1 MRSDSNRSFHKAVRP
16 GILALAVSLP
26 WAGMV
31 LATPTQHQ
39 QDKRR
44 STDPPIAA
52 KGKLGQDLFMAVG
65 RRDLVTVQSLLKQG
79 ADANSRNGLEFT
91 PLYIAAA
98 SHNADAMRAL
108 LDAGAQP
115 DADSP
120 YGTAL
125 TFAAMTG
132 NAEGA
137 RMLFAKGAKANTA
150 RVDGDT
156 VLMMAAQAGNP
167 DFIAELLKRKVD
179 VNKTSFNG
187 SSALGYAARMGNVE
201 VGRMLLEAGAKP
213 NVADSDKQTPLML
226 AAKAGYAEFVKLLI
240 KNGAKVNI
248 RDKQGWTPLMLAAGY
263 GDSPDAVRAL
273 VGAGANVGAKDSKGR
288 TAAALAAARGFEDS
302 AKVLGVTNQSPNTR
316 DARKAATISLS
327 LLEKSMTAFS
337 RGTACIS
344 CHQEG
349 LGRMTTASAK
359 LRGMVVDRELE
370 KAQIGRLR
378 GALGALQPL
387 HEQALVSAEAMKQVP
402 LIEINE
408 TTPGYGWML
417 AGMAAQNDQPTQ
429 ATAAIATVLARQQ
442 MPDGSWIFGM
452 PRVPMQSS
460 VFTYTALA
468 ARSLLAYGSKA
479 NASETKDRLGKA
491 KSWLLN
497 TPAKTSDDLA
507 FRLLG
512 LKWTGASLDE
522 RRKAVDE
529 LLAVQ
534 RPDGGWSQMPGM
546 HSDAYA
552 TGQALYA
559 LAVAGGIQT
568 SSTEYQRGVK
578 YLLRTQDD
586 DGSWFVNKR
595 AIPANNYFDA
605 EFPHGESQ
613 YASFN
618 GTSWATMALLET
630 LPKK

>member
-1 MRSDSNRSFHKAVRP
+1 MRP

-31 LATPTQHQ
+31 LATPAQHQ

-79 ADANSRNGLEFT
+79 ADANARNGLEFT

-98 SHNADAMRAL
+98 SHNAEAMKAL

-132 NAEGA
+132 NADGA
-137 RMLFAKGAKANTA
+137 RMLFAKGAKADTA

-167 DFIAELLKRKVD
+167 DFIAEMLKRKVD
-179 VNKTSFNG
+179 VNATSYNG
-187 SSALGYAARMGNVE
+187 SSALSYAARMGHVE

-213 NVADSDKQTPLML
+213 DLADTDKQTPLMI
-226 AAKAGYAEFVKLLI
+226 AAKAGHPEFVKMLL
-240 KNGAKVNI
+240 KRGAKVNI
-248 RDKQGWTPLMLAAGY
+248 RDKKGWTPLMFAAGY
-263 GDSPDAVRAL
+263 GDSPDSVRAL
-273 VGAGANVGAKDSKGR
+273 VGAGANAGAKDSKGR
-288 TAAALAAARGFEDS
+288 TAATLASDRGYRESAEVLGGPKAS
-302 AKVLGVTNQSPNTR
+302 AKTR
-316 DARKAATISLS
+316 NARKAAATSLI

-359 LRGMVVDRELE
+359 LRGMLVDRELE

-387 HEQALVSAEAMKQVP
+387 HEQALANPEVMKQVP

-408 TTPGYGWML
+408 TTPGYSWML
-417 AGMAAQNDQPTQ
+417 AGMAAQNDQPNA
-429 ATAAIATVLARQQ
+429 ATSAIAMVLARQQ
-442 MPDGSWIFGM
+442 SPDGSWTFSL

-460 VFTYTALA
+460 VFTYTAIA
-468 ARSLLAYGSKA
+468 ARSLNAYGPKA
-479 NASETKDRLGKA
+479 NASETKNRLGKA
-491 KSWLLN
+491 KTWLLN

-512 LKWTGASLDE
+512 LKWTGATIEE
-522 RRKAVDE
+522 RRKAIDE
-529 LLAVQ
+529 LLAGQ

-559 LAVAGGIQT
+559 LAVAGGVQT
-568 SSTEYQRGVK
+568 SSAEYQRGVK

-618 GTSWATMALLET
+618 GTCWATLALLET
-630 LPKK
+630 MPKK